1 MMCGTTNII
10 VAAPE
15 VECCGCCSKFHVY
28 FKESMFVKGVV
39 ACWVECP
46 NCKGKFV
53 LSYKHDTGKLTK
65 VEPLVSSFQEGD
77 DE

>member
-1 MMCGTTNII
+1 MTNDII

-15 VECCGCCSKFHVY
+15 VECCRCRSKFHVY
-28 FKESMFVKGVV
+28 FKENMFVKGVV

-46 NCKGKFV
+46 SCKGKFV
-53 LSYKHDTGKLTK
+53 LSYEHDDGKLTK
-65 VEPLVSSFQEGD
+65 VEPLVGSFQDQEGD